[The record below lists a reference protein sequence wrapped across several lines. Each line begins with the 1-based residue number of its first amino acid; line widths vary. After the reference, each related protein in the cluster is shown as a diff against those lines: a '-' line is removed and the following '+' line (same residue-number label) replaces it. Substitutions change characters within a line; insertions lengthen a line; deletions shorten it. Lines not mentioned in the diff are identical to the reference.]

1 MTKEI
6 VISGIAGR
14 FPASN
19 NVREYRDNLLN
30 KVNMIGGDSERW
42 NVPSDVAKNFG
53 FMKNVDK
60 FDPKPFNVHPG
71 GVDFIDPQGRIML
84 EHVHEALI
92 DAGVSPETIRGTNT
106 GVYVGSL
113 VLDTMDRPL
122 AGKNDTY
129 GFSALGY
136 AKFSFANRVSFTF
149 DLTGPSMLV
158 DTACSSSFYALTLA
172 FEAIKKGDCESALV
186 IGTALIFSPYIIE
199 SMQKSKI
206 INSEG
211 KSQPFDKNASGY
223 VRGESVSVVYL
234 QKKQDAKRIYAS
246 IVNSK
251 INNEG
256 FKTEGQTVPSIDS
269 QMKLYRSVYE
279 CDDNNI
285 DVNSIDFLEAHTTST
300 QAGDKQEITSVDRY
314 FCRNR
319 ETPLKIGSVKG
330 NIGHAEGAS
339 GLASLIKTI
348 LMFENE
354 KIIPNINIHELRDDC
369 PALQENRIEVVQEVE
384 KFDGKIIS
392 VNNFG
397 LLGSN
402 AHAIFKR
409 HEKTKTDDGFP
420 SDKIPRLLTWSGR
433 TDEAVNTIFN
443 KIAEQP
449 LDDEFLALLQASQSK
464 TSSAMNMRG
473 YAIFKSADDRS
484 TTVVDRQI
492 KDSGVSKRPI
502 VFVFSGVGSQWLEM
516 GTDLMKIPFF
526 ADKFKECHEICN
538 KININLI
545 EMLTSKDAKDFKL
558 WYPVAV
564 TAIQIVLT
572 DLLKRVGVEPN
583 FIVGHSLGEIACA
596 YADET
601 LSKEEALLTSFYRG
615 YCLFEEFFDNKITI
629 GGGMAAIGLNHG
641 KIRGMI
647 PADSGIEIACHN
659 SADSCTVSGLMGP
672 IKDFVKQL
680 NDNKIFAVVIE
691 SEGIPY
697 HSSYIQ
703 CIEKN
708 VLKYLRDTIKT
719 PKLRSKKW
727 MSSSVPKSAWDSE
740 LAKYSSAEYHTNNM
754 MSAVL
759 FEEALEELPEDSYMI
774 EIAPHGLF
782 QSILRKSF
790 PKAELGSLMKK
801 NSPDGVTFLLQS
813 LGKIFQNGID
823 LDIRQLYPKVEFPV
837 SRSTEM
843 ISPLVKWDHSASFFV
858 PSYESQNSSDSKNI
872 ITISLRD
879 PKYEYFKGH
888 VIDGNYSRN

>member
-1 MTKEI
+1 MAEI

-30 KVNMIGGDSERW
+30 KVSMIGGDSQRW

-60 FDPKPFNVHPG
+60 FDPKPFNVHPAS
-71 GVDFIDPQGRIML
+71 VDFVDPQGRIML
-84 EHVHEALI
+84 EHVYEALI
-92 DAGVSPETIRGTNT
+92 DAGVSPESIRGTNT

-129 GFSALGY
+129 GLSALGY

-206 INSEG
+206 INAEG

-223 VRGESVSVVYL
+223 VRGESVSVIYL

-256 FKTEGQTVPSIDS
+256 FKKEGQTVPSIDS
-269 QMKLYRSVYE
+269 QMKLYRSIYE
-279 CDDNNI
+279 NDETKI

-300 QAGDKQEITSVDRY
+300 QAGDKQEITSIDKY
-314 FCRNR
+314 FCKNRNN
-319 ETPLKIGSVKG
+319 PLKIGSVKG

-339 GLASLIKTI
+339 GLASLIKSI

-354 KIIPNINIHELRDDC
+354 KIIPNININDLRDDC
-369 PALQENRIEVVQEVE
+369 PALLENRIEVAQQVE
-384 KFDGKIIS
+384 RFDGKIIC

-402 AHAIFKR
+402 AHAIFR
-409 HEKTKTDDGFP
+409 RNEKAKKDGGFP
-420 SDKIPRLLTWSGR
+420 SDEIPRLLTWSGR
-433 TDEAVNTIFN
+433 TEEAVNTIFD

-449 LDDEFLALLQASQSK
+449 LDDEFLALLQSSQTK

-473 YAIFKSADDRS
+473 FGIFKSENDRS

-492 KDSGVSKRPI
+492 KDSGVSDRPI
-502 VFVFSGVGSQWLEM
+502 VFVYSGVGSQWLEM
-516 GTDLMKIPFF
+516 GKDLMNFPLLAENI
-526 ADKFKECHEICN
+526 KECHEIVK
-538 KININLI
+538 KINVDLI
-545 EMLTSKDAKDFKL
+545 SMLTSKDSTDFKL

-572 DLLKRVGVEPN
+572 DLLKLLGLKPD

-601 LSKEEALLTSFYRG
+601 ISKEEALISSFYRG
-615 YCLFEEFFDNKITI
+615 YCLFEHFQHGKID
-629 GGGMAAIGLNHG
+629 GGMAAIGLNHE
-641 KIRGMI
+641 KIREMI

-659 SADSCTVSGLMGP
+659 SVDSCTVSGLMEP
-672 IKDFVKQL
+672 VKNFVQQL
-680 NDNKIFAVVIE
+680 NDNKIFAVVID

-697 HSSYIQ
+697 HSSYIH
-703 CIEKN
+703 CIRKN
-708 VLKYLRDTIKT
+708 VQDYLKKTIKT

-727 MSSSVPKSAWDSE
+727 ISSSVPKSAWDSE
-740 LAKYSSAEYHTNNM
+740 NAKYSSAEYHTNNM

-759 FEEALEELPEDSYMI
+759 FEEALAELPEDSFFI

-790 PKAELGSLMKK
+790 PKAELASLMKK
-801 NSPDGVTFLLQS
+801 YSPDGVTFLLQS
-813 LGKIFQNGID
+813 LGKMFQNGID
-823 LDIRQLYPKVEFPV
+823 LDIRKIYPEVEFPV

-843 ISPLVKWDHSASFFV
+843 ISPLFKWDHSGSYYV

-872 ITISLRD
+872 ITISLKD
-879 PKYEYFKGH
+879 PKYEYLKGH
-888 VIDGNYSRN
+888 VIDGK